1 MAKLVVLITTRVEKT
16 LALAEAWQKAGAPG
30 VTLVPSHG
38 FRTLQERTR
47 KLELPH
53 FVNLATILKQVEN
66 VIGIL
71 AIISLSLAIVN
82 LFPFLPLDGGH
93 IFWAIVEKVRGRP
106 VSLRVME
113 RAGVVGFMLVI
124 FIFLIGLSNDIGRLS
139 GEGFQVR

>member
-53 FVNLATILKQVEN
+53 FVNLATILKQVDDTTQMLLSVVEDDAVDTLMRATRAVLKDPLTPKTGIGF
-66 VIGIL
+66 VID
-71 AIISLSLAIVN
+71 V
-82 LFPFLPLDGGH
+82 D
-93 IFWAIVEKVRGRP
+93 
-106 VSLRVME
+106 RVFGSE
-113 RAGVVGFMLVI
+113 P
-124 FIFLIGLSNDIGRLS
+124 
-139 GEGFQVR
+139 